1 MRTLC
6 KHLTRVCLR
15 SVRWQQSY
23 RCMSSQ
29 RQDGPHVAIVG
40 SGPAGFYTAQ
50 QLIKGNPTLKVDI
63 YEKLPVPFGL
73 VRFGV
78 APDHPE
84 VKNCINSFTQTAH
97 GERFSFIGN
106 VEVGKDVTVAELQQ
120 AYTAVVFCYGASQDR
135 QLGIPGENLSNVLS
149 ARSFV
154 GWYNGLPQN
163 KELEVNLDCET
174 AVVLGQGNVALDVAR
189 VLLMPVDLL
198 AKTDIS
204 EYALE
209 ALSRSRVKRVE
220 LVGRRG
226 PLQAA
231 FTIKE
236 LREMIT
242 MPKCRTVINPD
253 DVASLE
259 DTMKDLPRPR
269 RRLMELLFTAG
280 TNPPEKYTKIW
291 ADADRAW
298 YLKFLRSPTEF
309 LPATGGKSVGGI
321 QCTINQLQGDD
332 LETQRAVPTEET
344 EVIPCGLVLR
354 SIGYKGAPI
363 EETVPYDAQKGVI
376 SNTNG
381 RVDGCKGLYCSGWIS
396 RGPVFVILGTMN
408 DGFATG
414 KAVLADIESGLVTT
428 EGRKGKAP
436 IISLLNQRGV
446 RPVTFSEWEKID
458 KEETSQGEKRGKP
471 REKMASVDLM
481 LQTAWS

>member
-1 MRTLC
+1 MNALC
-6 KHLTRVCLR
+6 KRLAQACLR
-15 SVRWQQSY
+15 SVWWQGKRGLSTQTHDAP
-23 RCMSSQ
+23 Q
-29 RQDGPHVAIVG
+29 VAIVG

-50 QLIKGNPTLKVDI
+50 QLIKGHPTLKVDM

-84 VKNCINSFTQTAH
+84 VKNCINSFTQTAQ

-106 VEVGKDVTVAELQQ
+106 VEVGRDITVGQLRE
-120 AYTAVVFCYGASQDR
+120 AYTAVVFCHGASNDR
-135 QLGIPGENLSNVLS
+135 QLGISGENLPNVLS

-154 GWYNGLPQN
+154 GWYNGLPQD

-189 VLLMPVDLL
+189 VLLMPVDIL
-198 AKTDIS
+198 AKTDVS

-209 ALSRSRVKRVE
+209 ALSRSRIKRVE

-226 PLQAA
+226 PLQVA

-242 MPKCRTVINPD
+242 LPMCRTIIDPE
-253 DVASLE
+253 DVESLE
-259 DTMKDLPRPR
+259 EKLKDLSRPR

-280 TNPPEKYTKIW
+280 VNPPEKYTKIW
-291 ADADRAW
+291 ADANRSW
-298 YLKFLRSPTEF
+298 RLKFLRSPTEMLSSSDGRSLEGVKF
-309 LPATGGKSVGGI
+309 
-321 QCTINQLQGDD
+321 TINQLQGDNF
-332 LETQRAVPTEET
+332 ETQRAVPTGQT

-354 SIGYKGAPI
+354 SIGYKGSPI
-363 EETVPYDAQKGVI
+363 DDTLPFDPQQGVI
-376 SNTNG
+376 PNTNG
-381 RVDGCKGLYCSGWIS
+381 RVNGCKGLYCSGWIS
-396 RGPVFVILGTMN
+396 RGPVFVILGTMS
-408 DGFATG
+408 DGFSTG
-414 KAVLADIESGLVTT
+414 KAVLADLQSGLLSGTS
-428 EGRKGKAP
+428 GGGKEAVF
-436 IISLLNQRGV
+436 SLLKQRDV

-458 KEETSQGEKRGKP
+458 KEEISRGQKKGKP
-471 REKMASVDLM
+471 REKIASVEQL